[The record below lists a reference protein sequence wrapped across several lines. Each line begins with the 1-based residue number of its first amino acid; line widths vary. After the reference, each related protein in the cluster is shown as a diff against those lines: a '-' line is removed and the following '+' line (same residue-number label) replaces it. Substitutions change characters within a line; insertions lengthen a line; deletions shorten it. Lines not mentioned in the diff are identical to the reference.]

1 MRTTKNVRFLTQA
14 AMIAA
19 LYAVLTYAAAAVNLA
34 YGAVQFRFS
43 EALTVLPVFTPAA
56 IPGLAVGC
64 FLANL
69 GSPLGLVDWIFGTGA
84 TLLAAMGTWM
94 ARKIQIKGVP
104 VLAPLPPV
112 IANVVLVGFELSCLS
127 SAGTFALGN
136 FTWAA
141 FGASA
146 LSVGIGELVI
156 CYALGLPLLL
166 ALRKTGASQ
175 RLFSLS
181 ELHPLKKTP
190 PAWMPGRWRSFL
202 SSGVTSPPGWRRW
215 GPTGLRSPPGRTPP
229 LPRLP
234 SRGPR

>member
-84 TLLAAMGTWM
+84 TLLAAVGTWM

-112 IANVVLVGFELSCLS
+112 VANVVLVGFELSCLS

-175 RLFSLS
+175 RLFSL
-181 ELHPLKKTP
+181 
-190 PAWMPGRWRSFL
+190 
-202 SSGVTSPPGWRRW
+202 
-215 GPTGLRSPPGRTPP
+215 
-229 LPRLP
+229 
-234 SRGPR
+234 

>member
-175 RLFSLS
+175 RLFSC
-181 ELHPLKKTP
+181 
-190 PAWMPGRWRSFL
+190 
-202 SSGVTSPPGWRRW
+202 
-215 GPTGLRSPPGRTPP
+215 
-229 LPRLP
+229 
-234 SRGPR
+234 